1 MTCEEALV
9 LISGHLDG
17 ENTEQE
23 EAQMQAHLEVCPS
36 CREILE
42 ALSQMDLKIQ
52 NLEVEPP
59 THFCENVMAAIRAE
73 QVPVRKKKHPIWPV
87 LTTAAAAAL
96 LLAVGVSTLPKPAA
110 QAADEAEPMLARSAE
125 DTMEFAVYDAA
136 DEDTENKMAVTMY
149 AAVPSGPDPQ
159 TLAEERSADVAV
171 SYELLPELEGRDG
184 EALED
189 GAVLYALDSAGAAV
203 QLSRIYG
210 LALYEPEEASAD
222 VSYVLVIS

>member
-23 EAQMQAHLEVCPS
+23 EAQLQAHLEGCPS

-42 ALSQMDLKIQ
+42 ALSQIDQKIQ
-52 NLEVEPP
+52 NMEAEFPAN
-59 THFCENVMAAIRAE
+59 FCEDVMAAIRAE

-87 LTTAAAAAL
+87 LTTAAAAA
-96 LLAVGVSTLPKPAA
+96 P
-110 QAADEAEPMLARSAE
+110 DEAEPMLARSAE

-136 DEDTENKMAVTMY
+136 DEDAENKMAVTMY
-149 AAVPSGPDPQ
+149 TAAPTGPDPQ
-159 TLAEERSADVAV
+159 VLAEERSADVAV
-171 SYELLPELEGRDG
+171 SYELLPELENRDG
-184 EALED
+184 ETLED
-189 GAVLYALDSAGAAV
+189 GTVLYALDSAGAAA

-210 LALYEPEEASAD
+210 LALYEPEDASAA